1 MPWKREHRLGE
12 TNGVELPSGPG
23 GGFDVRWNR
32 TPPGPGVVME
42 ALFTSTAVVA
52 LAEIGDKTQLLAILL
67 AARFG
72 RPLPII
78 LGILVAT
85 LANHA
90 LAALLGAQAAALLD
104 SPVFRYA
111 IGASFIAM
119 AAWTLVPDKFEDED
133 APKPRFGAF
142 LTTLV
147 AFFLVEMGDKT
158 QVATIALGAQYQAV
172 VAVTAGTTLGMM
184 IANVPA
190 IFLGNELLK
199 RVDLAKIRVVAAA
212 LFLAIGVWVLA
223 QTAGWLG

>member
-1 MPWKREHRLGE
+1 
-12 TNGVELPSGPG
+12 
-23 GGFDVRWNR
+23 
-32 TPPGPGVVME
+32 ME

-72 RPLPII
+72 RPVPII

-90 LAALLGAQAAALLD
+90 LAALLGASAAALLD

-111 IGASFIAM
+111 IGLSFVAM
-119 AAWTLVPDKFEDED
+119 AAWTLIPDKFDDDE

-158 QVATIALGAQYQAV
+158 QVATIALGAQYQNV
-172 VAVTAGTTLGMM
+172 LAVTAGTTLGMM

-199 RVDLAKIRVVAAA
+199 RVDLAKVRVVAAA
-212 LFLAIGVWVLA
+212 LFLVIGLWVLA
-223 QTAGWLG
+223 QTAGWIG